1 MNYYFFSGGVSSV
14 SSQREMTQESHMY
27 STRVM
32 VDGKIVDVTILTT
45 QFSLVLA
52 LLARFTCETCLTG
65 QSWSRDKYR
74 GIVSRLEDLGAHR
87 RMCLDSELYYILSE
101 Y

>member
-45 QFSLVLA
+45 QFSLVLDLFSCFA
-52 LLARFTCETCLTG
+52 CFFARETCLTA
-65 QSWSRDKYR
+65 QVCSRDKIP
-74 GIVSRLEDLGAHR
+74 GNS
-87 RMCLDSELYYILSE
+87 
-101 Y
+101 